1 MNSPR
6 LRPCN
11 GFAALTAILLVP
23 VLAFASDDP
32 VNQPPENAP
41 VQEVERIVSPESA
54 ISMEEGPIDVEA
66 PSLQPTSIAADSEHR
81 AATFSDARLG
91 LPAGPITAGERSKLV
106 MARAAIEA
114 SRAAGTLFVTEL
126 PEDTVPATE
135 AELQSMKI
143 QQLDARASISPAPD
157 PVAGIGPNIPSVQE
171 VGPSGLTEYEE
182 AKLRGENP
190 PPPVRQETAPADEAR
205 AGDGAPSSDEN
216 SSAAKKGSSNE

>member
-6 LRPCN
+6 LRTRN
-11 GFAALTAILLVP
+11 GFAVLTAILLAP
-23 VLAFASDDP
+23 ALAFASDDP

-54 ISMEEGPIDVEA
+54 IPMEDGVEVEL
-66 PSLQPTSIAADSEHR
+66 PSLQSMPIAGDSEHR
-81 AATFSDARLG
+81 AETFTDARWG
-91 LPAGPITAGERSKLV
+91 LPAGPITAGERSKLE

-114 SRAAGTLFVTEL
+114 SRAAGTLFVTAL

-135 AELQSMKI
+135 VELQAMKM
-143 QQLDARASISPAPD
+143 QMLEARASVPPAAD
-157 PVAGIGPNIPSVQE
+157 PVAGIGPSLPSVQE

-190 PPPVRQETAPADEAR
+190 PPPVQQESVPSEETR
-205 AGDGAPSSDEN
+205 AGDGAPSSDET
-216 SSAAKKGSSNE
+216 SAAKKESSNE